1 MVDDLD
7 DTVRE
12 RLFGCRRGTVT
23 MRARSLRG
31 GLEAEMVHL
40 VTATIT
46 DERGQRRVARFVRKV
61 ASGCGA
67 REARVYS
74 RLVTRHV
81 PELAPELLHA
91 TRHTRTSIVLF
102 LEAVPRLRWPW
113 GDLDTSSAVLERVAA
128 LHAMAAPPG
137 LLPGWDYEAELSR
150 AASSTLGLTRQL
162 ARQGDTLVR
171 GALPVVER
179 VVDALPR
186 MRRVSCT
193 APFAGVIHGDLHPGN
208 VLHRRHRRRHEPVL
222 VDWARTR
229 HGSALEDVS
238 SWLCS
243 LGAWEPEAG
252 RRHDTLF
259 TRYLAARGL
268 PPRLTADVR
277 DLYWLASASNAL
289 AGALTYHLAVA
300 ADPQRPAEARMSSAR
315 CAHRWLRVLRRADER
330 LR

>member
-1 MVDDLD
+1 ML
-7 DTVRE
+7 
-12 RLFGCRRGTVT
+12 
-23 MRARSLRG
+23 RARSLRG

-40 VTATIT
+40 VTATIR
-46 DERGQRRVARFVRKV
+46 DEGGGRRVARFVRKV
-61 ASGCGA
+61 ATGCGV
-67 REARVYS
+67 REAHVYS

-81 PELAPELLHA
+81 PDLAPRLLH
-91 TRHTRTSIVLF
+91 TNRRTRTSVVLF
-102 LEAVPRLRWPW
+102 LEAMPRVRWPW
-113 GDLDTSSAVLERVAA
+113 GDVDVSAAVLERVAA
-128 LHAMAAPPG
+128 LHAVTAPPTV
-137 LLPGWDYEAELSR
+137 LPSWDYEAELAG
-150 AASSTLGLTRQL
+150 AASSTLELVRQL
-162 ARQGDTLVR
+162 SRQGEDLVR
-171 GALPVVER
+171 GALPVIER

-193 APFAGVIHGDLHPGN
+193 SAPFSGVIHGDLHPGN
-208 VLHRRHRRRHEPVL
+208 VLHRKRGGRNEPVL
-222 VDWARTR
+222 VDWARAR

-289 AGALTYHLAVA
+289 AGALAYHLAVV
-300 ADPQRPAEARMSSAR
+300 ADPRRPVGARMSSAR